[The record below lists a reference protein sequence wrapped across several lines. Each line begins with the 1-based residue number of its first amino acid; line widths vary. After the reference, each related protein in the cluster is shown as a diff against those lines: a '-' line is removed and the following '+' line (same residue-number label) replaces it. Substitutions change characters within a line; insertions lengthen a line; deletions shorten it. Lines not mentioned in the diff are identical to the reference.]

1 MQDFKKEDRVR
12 YVPHHANGDQSHP
25 DCETGIVYC
34 VNVGGTVFVKFDKQI
49 QRIGWADAQAQGCD
63 PDSLVLIE
71 D

>member
-1 MQDFKKEDRVR
+1 MSGFKKDDRVR

-25 DCETGIVYC
+25 DCEIGIVHSI
-34 VNVGGTVFVKFDKQI
+34 NSSGTVFVKFDKQI